1 MLNKILIAFLSL
13 AAVTTVFGQN
23 TVMVN
28 NSNATITYPLNFW
41 SANAV
46 QGRAGLGLGSAAT
59 NSAAAF
65 QPSALTLSN
74 LASNNAVNLTNLQAT
89 NIVGVIL
96 PSNLPAGLS
105 LVVSITNGGTGATNA
120 ATARTNLGLPW
131 SGLTNASAAGFQ
143 TALFSGAAINSQGQ
157 KITNLGTPTIS
168 NEAATKAYVDSLF
181 FRTPPAI
188 TSFIA
193 TSGGVS
199 TFEIGTTISNVSLIW
214 TITPTNVILTSQ
226 VLSPSIGS
234 IDVSLRTTNLTG
246 LSLTSNTTWT
256 NVINDGLG
264 FNNSIVTNSS
274 ASIAFRHYL
283 SWGRSSLTNLG
294 NSEIQSLHTTGGGA
308 GRDFATARQKTG
320 ISMTV
325 SNQYVYFAYPASFGT
340 ATFRVNG
347 FPNSAFTNTTVSY
360 TNASGNVTSFLIYR
374 TIDPQTGDSIPYEI
388 Q

>member
-1 MLNKILIAFLSL
+1 MKFLITAIACLSF
-13 AAVTTVFGQN
+13 AASAWSQTRSVIVGT
-23 TVMVN
+23 
-28 NSNATITYPLNFW
+28 NSVVSSPTNFW
-41 SANAV
+41 TANV
-46 QGRAGLGLGSAAT
+46 
-59 NSAAAF
+59 
-65 QPSALTLSN
+65 
-74 LASNNAVNLTNLQAT
+74 SNNRE
-89 NIVGVIL
+89 
-96 PSNLPAGLS
+96 
-105 LVVSITNGGTGATNA
+105 SIGFNW
-120 ATARTNLGLPW
+120 L
-131 SGLTNASAAGFQ
+131 GLTNTNPATFQ
-143 TALFSGAAINSQGQ
+143 AALFASGVNAQGQ

-168 NEAATKAYVDSLF
+168 NEAATKAYVDSLVL
-181 FRTPPAI
+181 RVPPAI

-193 TSGGVS
+193 TSGGLSV
-199 TFEIGTTISNVSLIW
+199 FEIGTTISNVSLIW
-214 TITPTNVILTSQ
+214 TITPTNLVLSNQT
-226 VLSPSIGS
+226 LSPSIGS
-234 IDVSLRTTNLTG
+234 VDVSLRATNLTG

-308 GRDFATARQKTG
+308 GKGFATARQKTG

-325 SNQYVYFAYPASFGT
+325 SNQYVYFAYPASFGA

-347 FPNSAFTNTTVSY
+347 SPNSAFTNTTVSY

-374 TIDPQTGDSIPYEI
+374 TIDPQTGDGIPYEI